1 MNEWDKLC
9 ELYENT
15 PVSNRSELIE
25 RWNAIK
31 VEGGRMKEEIEAVLN
46 YHTSQEEGMQRQID
60 VLNQKLE
67 AMQTENKQYTAEIA
81 HHVLTQTMQDEKLKE
96 KTQKLEAIR
105 GLIPKLKCDRC
116 ISWVGE
122 PCPETCEHLIYK
134 KIREVLG

>member
-1 MNEWDKLC
+1 MKSINEACKRWWEWKYGEKFTGTEEELWEDFHSWREFDSSLTYKTFVYEKL
-9 ELYENT
+9 E
-15 PVSNRSELIE
+15 
-25 RWNAIK
+25 
-31 VEGGRMKEEIEAVLN
+31 
-46 YHTSQEEGMQRQID
+46 D
-60 VLNQKLE
+60 VANEQQQKLE
-67 AMQTENKQYTAEIA
+67 VMQTENKQYTAEIA